1 MYESKISVFTIIP
14 RYDEVKKVNRPI
26 SSKPL
31 ESVNVFQ
38 VSKQHKLVKK

>member
-31 ESVNVFQ
+31 ESVNVSQ
-38 VSKQHKLVKK
+38 VSKQQIS